1 MVDNP
6 KIINRVR
13 AIIIKNDHVLL
24 AYSPER
30 DFYFYIGGKIDF
42 GETIK
47 RAFAREIKE
56 ECQGDVEP
64 VFSKILYIRELLIPE
79 ENEHSIEYFV
89 LGDIDK
95 FKEVEQELNTD
106 YDSHLFIKWVPMSDL
121 PVNLKPEAL
130 TPKLL
135 KDWRNGFPNEGEYLG
150 RI

>member
-1 MVDNP
+1 MDKP

-13 AIIIKNDHVLL
+13 AVIIKNDHVLL

-47 RAFAREIKE
+47 EAFSRELKE
-56 ECQGDVEP
+56 ECKGEIVP
-64 VFSKILYIRELLIPE
+64 IFSKILYIRELLIPE
-79 ENEHSIEYFV
+79 EDEHSIEYFV

-95 FKEVEQELNTD
+95 YKGVEQELITS
-106 YDSHLFIKWVPMSDL
+106 YDSHVFIKWLPMSDL
-121 PVNLKPEAL
+121 PTNLKPAAL
-130 TPKLL
+130 TQKLL
-135 KDWRNGFPNEGEYLG
+135 TDWKNGFPNEGEYLG